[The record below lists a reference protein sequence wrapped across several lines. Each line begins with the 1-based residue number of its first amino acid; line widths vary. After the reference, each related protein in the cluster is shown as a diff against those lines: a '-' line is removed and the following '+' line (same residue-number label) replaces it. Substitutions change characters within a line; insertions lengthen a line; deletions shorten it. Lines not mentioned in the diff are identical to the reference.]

1 MPHKTITAPILRPR
15 LAYPA
20 LMPMGLEIAIPR
32 TNTFFAT
39 SADVELSESGNFLLA
54 GKWPT
59 HLDAIGNLCPSEF
72 SIVVN
77 SDGVIAGIEV
87 KGAGK
92 SDWIDVDLL
101 DRRTLS
107 VLLNAW
113 TDEQI
118 AKSSPGLFE
127 GQSENS

>member
-1 MPHKTITAPILRPR
+1 MELREF
-15 LAYPA
+15 
-20 LMPMGLEIAIPR
+20 G
-32 TNTFFAT
+32 
-39 SADVELSESGNFLLA
+39 DFLLL

-59 HLDAIGNLCPSEF
+59 HLDAIGNLYPSEF
-72 SIVVN
+72 LIIAN

-87 KGAGK
+87 KDAGK
-92 SDWIDVDLL
+92 SDSIGVDLL
-101 DRRTLS
+101 DRCTLS
-107 VLLNAW
+107 VFLNAW